1 MELYGDSKVSC
12 LAVAQ
17 QRIGQLKAS

>member
-1 MELYGDSKVSC
+1 MELYGDSRVSC

-17 QRIGQLKAS
+17 KRIGQLKAS